1 MFSPKEKKM
10 ISRLLS
16 FISIIG
22 ILSIASL
29 FSIYAES
36 PAASYGFD
44 VSIFP
49 DQEIANFYQAKL
61 VIKELASD
69 KVIAEPTIRL
79 RSAEQGTT
87 STTGET
93 DNGINFQ
100 FSVGVNEKDGTAE
113 YDASVLHA
121 KTVVSRSK
129 GKISFKKQLEVK

>member
-1 MFSPKEKKM
+1 M
-10 ISRLLS
+10 ISRVLS
-16 FISIIG
+16 FISIVG
-22 ILSIASL
+22 IVSIVSL
-29 FSIYAES
+29 FTVGADT
-36 PAASYGFD
+36 PAPSYGFD

-49 DQEIANFYQAKL
+49 DQEIANVYQAKL
-61 VIKELASD
+61 VIKELTSD

-79 RSAEQGTT
+79 RSAQQGTT

-129 GKISFKKQLEVK
+129 GKISFKKQSEVK